1 MHPLSGSNVSTFA
14 KVLWTS
20 GGVAPRRLP
29 ETALAFAATL
39 GRWPLYSLE
48 KLYVAWKLRRQQSG
62 PPPIFIVGHWR
73 SGTTHLY
80 NILSKADF
88 GFVPPLATGMPWD
101 MLGLVALLRPM
112 LEKALPS
119 DRYIDNIPVN
129 PDSPQEDEIAL
140 ANMVPISFYHGLYFP
155 KRFDFHFDKGIYF
168 DGCSDREIALWQ
180 RTFLYFLR
188 KLSIDQK
195 GRRLII
201 KNPVYT
207 ARVGMLH
214 EMLPEAKFVHI
225 YRNPYDVFLSMR
237 NFYEKLFNQLA
248 LQDAS
253 HIDIDAVVLR
263 NYDRMM
269 RRLEEDWAALPPGCG
284 IEMRYEDLDRQPMA
298 EIEGLYRSLGLDG
311 FEQARPIFEEY
322 LTSITNYKKNKFD
335 YSDEAARLVEQH
347 WRYFLD
353 KWGYD
358 RPGSVGRNAADR
370 DGPEPAW
377 TESAA

>member
-1 MHPLSGSNVSTFA
+1 MYDMHPLSGSNLATFA

-48 KLYVAWKLRRQQSG
+48 KLYVAWKLRRWQPG

-80 NILSKADF
+80 NILSKAEF

-101 MLGLVALLRPM
+101 MLGLVAILRPM
-112 LEKALPS
+112 LEKALPT
-119 DRYIDNIPVN
+119 DRFIDNIPVY

-140 ANMVPISFYHGLYFP
+140 ANMLPLSFYHGLYFP
-155 KRFDFHFDKGIYF
+155 KRFDWHFDRGVYF
-168 DGCSDREIALWQ
+168 EGCSDREVAHWQ
-180 RTFLYFLR
+180 RTFLYFLK

-195 GRRLII
+195 GRQLVI

-207 ARVGMLH
+207 ARVAMLA

-225 YRNPYDVFLSMR
+225 HRNPYDVFLSMR
-237 NFYEKLFNQLA
+237 NFYQKLFAQFA
-248 LQDAS
+248 LQDHD
-253 HIDIDAVVLR
+253 HIDIDRIVLR

-269 RRLEEDWAALPPGCG
+269 RLLERDWTALPSERGLE
-284 IEMRYEDLDRQPMA
+284 IRYEDLDRAPLAVVERVYQ
-298 EIEGLYRSLGLDG
+298 GLGLDG
-311 FEQARPIFEEY
+311 FDLARPVFERY
-322 LTSITNYKKNKFD
+322 LASVTHYQKNTFA

-347 WRYFLD
+347 WRPFID
-353 KWGYD
+353 KWGYR
-358 RPGSVGRNAADR
+358 RPGLKEPSDPQPSVGGAA
-370 DGPEPAW
+370 
-377 TESAA
+377 